1 MRTKYT
7 RLVEDIKVHRQG
19 SIDHYEKEKEY
30 INEKSN
36 YEMKILELE
45 KMLFLERE
53 KSKMKDGQ
61 INEVMQEVADLKQE
75 KLAIAK

>member
-1 MRTKYT
+1 M
-7 RLVEDIKVHRQG
+7 HRQG